1 MDVTPYK
8 HLLGIPSARR
18 PLLGAVVGR
27 LPIAAVSLS
36 TILLVRAETGSFAI
50 AGLVEASSTIAAAAS
65 LPVQGRLVDRLGQT
79 RVLLVAGVLNPIFLI
94 ALVVTA
100 KAGAP
105 PATLATVGAL
115 SGATI
120 PALSACMRTLWAG
133 LVPDPVLRQSAFALD
148 AVLLEVAFVVGPLG
162 TTALVALGSPSLA
175 VIANAAFAAAGT
187 LIFALSRA
195 SRSWRG
201 RPSGAGWAGPLRSTG
216 IAALALVE
224 LGVGA
229 AIGAME
235 ISTTA
240 LATVEGSPG
249 LAGALIAVQ
258 AGASMTGGLWYGSR
272 RHRAGAGDRYARL
285 CLLLACGF
293 APLLLASS
301 IASAVPLMALSGF
314 AFAPLGAVL
323 YMLVDELAPA
333 GTATEASTWILTAL
347 VAGVAAGTGVG
358 GALVS
363 GGHPQR
369 GFAAAVVAA
378 LLAGAAAYLFRP
390 ALRMEA
396 RAA

>member
-8 HLLGIPSARR
+8 RLLGIRSARR
-18 PLLGAVVGR
+18 PLLGAIVGR
-27 LPIAAVSLS
+27 LPIAALSLS
-36 TILLVRAETGSFAI
+36 TILLVQAETGSFAI

-79 RVLLVAGVLNPIFLI
+79 KVLLVAGLLNPIFLVG
-94 ALVVTA
+94 LVVAA
-100 KAGAP
+100 KTGAA
-105 PATLATVGAL
+105 PAALATVGAL

-120 PALSACMRTLWAG
+120 PALSACMRTLWNS

-162 TTALVALGSPSLA
+162 TAVLVAIGSPSLA
-175 VIANAAFAAAGT
+175 VLANAAFAAGGT

-195 SRSWRG
+195 SRSWKG
-201 RPSGAGWAGPLRSTG
+201 SPSATGWAGPLRSTG
-216 IAALALVE
+216 IVVLALVE
-224 LGVGA
+224 LALGA
-229 AIGAME
+229 GIGAME

-258 AGASMTGGLWYGSR
+258 AAASMAGGLWYGSR
-272 RHRAGAGDRYARL
+272 RHRALAGDRYARL
-285 CLLLACGF
+285 CLLVAAGF
-293 APLLLASS
+293 APLILAGS
-301 IASAVPLMALSGF
+301 IPSAVPLMALSGF

-333 GTATEASTWILTAL
+333 GTVTEASTWILTAL
-347 VAGVAAGTGVG
+347 VAGVAAGTAVG

-363 GGHPQR
+363 GGHPHR

-378 LLAGAAAYLFRP
+378 LLAGVVAHRLRP
-390 ALRMEA
+390 ALRVQVRPA
-396 RAA
+396 